1 MADETSICNLA
12 LAKLGISPIMAL
24 TDDSKQAQFCNR
36 FYAQTRDE
44 VLQGHRWNFAMRR
57 AALNQ
62 LATAPQSEW
71 ASAYQL
77 PVDCLRVV
85 QLNGYEPNER
95 LGEFSVE
102 ADHLLTNA
110 EEASIRYI
118 ARVEDGSFYHPL
130 FVHALATML
139 ASRLAGPLTGSR
151 NMPQELLQE
160 YEALTGPKARM
171 ADAFE
176 ERLRRKMPWTNSD
189 LVAARF
195 TKFPSS
201 Q

>member
-24 TDDSKQAQFCNR
+24 TDQSKQAQFCNR
-36 FYAQTRDE
+36 FYVQTRDE
-44 VLQGHRWNFAMRR
+44 VLQSHRWNFAMRR
-57 AALNQ
+57 STLNR
-62 LATAPQSEW
+62 LSTAPSSEW
-71 ASAYQL
+71 DYAYQL

-85 QLNGYEPNER
+85 QLNGYEPTER

-102 ADHLLTNA
+102 ADQLLADA
-110 EEASIRYI
+110 EEANVRYV
-118 ARVEDGSFYHPL
+118 ARVEDASFYHPL
-130 FVHALATML
+130 FVHALATAL
-139 ASRLAGPLTGSR
+139 ASRLAGPLTGCS
-151 NMPQELLQE
+151 NLPQELLQE

-176 ERLRRKMPWTNSD
+176 ERIQRKMPWVRSD
-189 LVAARF
+189 LVAARY

>member
-24 TDDSKQAQFCNR
+24 TDQSKQAQFCSR
-36 FYAQTRDE
+36 FYDQTRDE

-57 AALNQ
+57 STLNR
-62 LATAPQSEW
+62 LSDAPESEW
-71 ASAYQL
+71 DFAYQI

-85 QLNGYEPNER
+85 QLNGYEPTER

-102 ADHLLTNA
+102 ADRLLCDSEDA
-110 EEASIRYI
+110 LIRYI
-118 ARVEDGSFYHPL
+118 GRVEDGSFYHPL

-151 NMPQELLQE
+151 NLPSELLQE

-176 ERLRRKMPWTNSD
+176 ERTRRKMPWVRSD
-189 LVAARF
+189 LVAARY
-195 TKFPSS
+195 TKFPTS

>member
-1 MADETSICNLA
+1 MADKTSICNLA

-24 TDDSKQAQFCNR
+24 TDDSKQAQFCSR
-36 FYAQTRDE
+36 FYDQTRDE
-44 VLQGHRWNFAMRR
+44 VLQSHRWNFAMRR
-57 AALNQ
+57 VALNK
-62 LATAPQSEW
+62 LADAPQSEW
-71 ASAYQL
+71 AVAYQL

-85 QLNGYEPNER
+85 ELNGYEPTER
-95 LGEFSVE
+95 KGEYSVE
-102 ADHLLTNA
+102 AGQLLTDE
-110 EEASIRYI
+110 EEANIRYI
-118 ARVEDGSFYHPL
+118 ARVEDGTFYHPL

-160 YEALTGPKARM
+160 YAAITGAQARM

-176 ERLRRKMPWTNSD
+176 ERLRRKMPWVESN
-189 LVAARF
+189 LVAARY
-195 TKFPSS
+195 TRFPSS

>member
-24 TDDSKQAQFCNR
+24 TDQSKQAQFCAR
-36 FYAQTRDE
+36 FYDQTRDE
-44 VLQGHRWNFAMRR
+44 VLQSHRWNFAMRR
-57 AALNQ
+57 DSLNR
-62 LATAPQSEW
+62 LSTAPESEW
-71 ASAYQL
+71 DYAYQL

-95 LGEFSVE
+95 KGEFSVE
-102 ADHLLTNA
+102 ADQLLTDA
-110 EEASIRYI
+110 EEAAIRYVG
-118 ARVEDGSFYHPL
+118 RVTDGSFYHPL

-151 NMPQELLQE
+151 NLPSELLQE

-176 ERLRRKMPWTNSD
+176 ERIVRKMPWVNSD

-195 TKFPSS
+195 TRFPTSL
-201 Q
+201 

>member
-57 AALNQ
+57 TALNL
-62 LATAPQSEW
+62 LADAPESEW
-71 ASAYQL
+71 NFAFQL

-85 QLNGYEPNER
+85 QLNGYQTNER
-95 LGEFSVE
+95 MGEFSVE
-102 ADHLLTNA
+102 GGKLLANA
-110 EEASIRYI
+110 EVANIRYV
-118 ARVEDGSFYHPL
+118 ARVEDGSLYHPL

-151 NMPQELLQE
+151 NMPTELLQE
-160 YEALTGPKARM
+160 YEVITGPKARM

-176 ERLRRKMPWTNSD
+176 EHFRRKMPWVRSD
-189 LVAARF
+189 LVAARY
-195 TKFPSS
+195 TRYPSS
-201 Q
+201 V